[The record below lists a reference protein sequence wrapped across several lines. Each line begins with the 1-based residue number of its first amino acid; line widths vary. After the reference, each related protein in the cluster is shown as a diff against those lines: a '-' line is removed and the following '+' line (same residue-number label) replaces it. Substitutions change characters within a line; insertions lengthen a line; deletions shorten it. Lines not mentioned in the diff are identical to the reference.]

1 MSLIT
6 TLANRTT
13 TQDFQVTKSTTTT
26 YRIYLDPEEDGWF
39 VVTSPDLD
47 PLVTQGENMEEAI
60 KNSYDAVKLILE
72 DEGSNQEDFNL
83 LVIDR

>member
-6 TLANRTT
+6 PIPNTIIPP
-13 TQDFQVTKSTTTT
+13 FQVTKSTIT

-47 PLVTQGENMEEAI
+47 PLVTQGKGETEAI
-60 KNSYDAVKLILE
+60 KNAYDAVKLILE
-72 DEGSNQEDFNL
+72 DEEKDKEDFNL
-83 LVIDR
+83 LVVDR

>member
-6 TLANRTT
+6 PNPNIIIPP
-13 TQDFQVTKSTTTT
+13 FQVTKSTIT

-47 PLVTQGENMEEAI
+47 ALVTQGESEVEAI
-60 KNSYDAVKLILE
+60 KNAYDAVNLILE
-72 DEGSNQEDFNL
+72 DEGKNKEDFNL
-83 LVIDR
+83 LVVDR